1 MSFGNV
7 TLVTLLSNSHWK
19 KVTFCT
25 FPKITWVLSLR
36 NSTFDWLFII
46 SVIVL
51 WSSLVWKVFKVRVV
65 GAQKL
70 DNPAAHRT
78 DQNEL
83 RSFYKKLLKPWKLPF
98 ARRNPRWNV
107 SQPVKEK
114 IFRIFSSAWLNWLN
128 WQLHFWPQN
137 FVKTLTQWRSW
148 CLIGGRGKDCLVPKG
163 HISLRMRQTLGLF
176 VLIAM
181 MSREEIPHTY
191 SRRSTEFRWSGLQS
205 KCNPCPHPL
214 STIGIL

>member
-1 MSFGNV
+1 M
-7 TLVTLLSNSHWK
+7 
-19 KVTFCT
+19 
-25 FPKITWVLSLR
+25 
-36 NSTFDWLFII
+36 
-46 SVIVL
+46 
-51 WSSLVWKVFKVRVV
+51 

-114 IFRIFSSAWLNWLN
+114 IFWIFSSAWLNWLN

-137 FVKTLTQWRSW
+137 FFKTLPQWRSW

-176 VLIAM
+176 VVIAM

-191 SRRSTEFRWSGLQS
+191 SRLEYHPVNAWVLSQDKQSPGVRGPRFLGKEVGVGSG
-205 KCNPCPHPL
+205 
-214 STIGIL
+214 

>member
-1 MSFGNV
+1 MSFGNA

-137 FVKTLTQWRSW
+137 FFKTLMAISPVEKLVSNWGEREGLSCPKRSHF
-148 CLIGGRGKDCLVPKG
+148 LKNEANIGSFCTYCNDDQRRNST
-163 HISLRMRQTLGLF
+163 HI
-176 VLIAM
+176 
-181 MSREEIPHTY
+181 
-191 SRRSTEFRWSGLQS
+191 
-205 KCNPCPHPL
+205 
-214 STIGIL
+214 